1 MASTGSP
8 FTTNPQLTGVVIAYR
23 NAELIADRVLP
34 RIGPAVPN
42 KEFRYLKY
50 DFAQDITLPDARVG
64 RKGTPNQV
72 EFMATETRAVTADY
86 GLTDI
91 VPNDDIKQAPPG
103 YDPLANAAEKTMNLV
118 DMIREKRVADL
129 VFAASTYPAA
139 NVLTLSGTSQWS
151 SATSTPVNDV
161 LAAKDAMVMDPNI
174 MVIGRPAWTKLR
186 TNPQILSSIS
196 FSGTSNGVA
205 TLRAVADL
213 LELEEIIV
221 GAAWLNAAKRGQ
233 TTSLGRIW
241 GKHAALL
248 RRDKLAKSL
257 NDTPTFGWTAE
268 YDTRL
273 ASTRPVA
280 VGLRGG
286 VEVLAGESVA
296 EVIGAND
303 LGYFIQN
310 AVA

>member
-50 DFAQDITLPDARVG
+50 DFAQNITLPDARVG

-118 DMIREKRVADL
+118 DMIRGNDL
-129 VFAASTYPAA
+129 DPLA
-139 NVLTLSGTSQWS
+139 NRGRNLF
-151 SATSTPVNDV
+151 DV
-161 LAAKDAMVMDPNI
+161 LFIVLRNYHLSDSAAVSC
-174 MVIGRPAWTKLR
+174 
-186 TNPQILSSIS
+186 Q
-196 FSGTSNGVA
+196 
-205 TLRAVADL
+205 DL
-213 LELEEIIV
+213 LL
-221 GAAWLNAAKRGQ
+221 
-233 TTSLGRIW
+233 
-241 GKHAALL
+241 
-248 RRDKLAKSL
+248 
-257 NDTPTFGWTAE
+257 
-268 YDTRL
+268 
-273 ASTRPVA
+273 
-280 VGLRGG
+280 
-286 VEVLAGESVA
+286 
-296 EVIGAND
+296 
-303 LGYFIQN
+303 
-310 AVA
+310 